1 MVKRCSQHDM
11 MNKIE
16 ELIEVSRSGVLA
28 TADKSGRPHVRWMTP
43 VTLKGRAGVLFA
55 VTSPQFAK
63 VMELKA
69 QPRVQ
74 WMIQHPS
81 LNEVVTISGRVNV
94 IDNPALKTEVM
105 DALGARLLVFWKLN
119 RRSQWVVLETVI
131 EEATLFMTMKG
142 EKKTV
147 TFA

>member
-1 MVKRCSQHDM
+1 MAKRSSQNDM
-11 MNKIE
+11 FNRIE
-16 ELIEVSRSGVLA
+16 ELIEVSRAGVLA
-28 TADKSGRPHVRWMTP
+28 TADKAGHPHVRWMTP
-43 VTLKGRAGVLFA
+43 VTLKGRPGTLFA

-63 VMELKA
+63 VLEIKA

-81 LNEVVTISGRVNV
+81 LAQVVTISGRVNV

-105 DALGARLLVFWKLN
+105 DALGSRLIVFWKLN
-119 RRSQWVVLETVI
+119 RKAQWVVLETVI
-131 EEATLFMTMKG
+131 EEATLFMAMKG

-147 TFA
+147 KFA